1 VTCVNLAGALSGVRG
16 LLAQSPASALK
27 EANAILRVISEEPT
41 ALALAGRA
49 LGAIGRG
56 EQAIVNLRRSVTLDP
71 NIAEHWRWLA
81 DQYNLIGDS
90 RLAGEAVAQELRA
103 SVNDPRLMA
112 TAEAL
117 CKGELPLAE
126 RLVREHLR
134 ERPTD
139 IAAIRMM
146 AELGARVGRYRE
158 AQALLER
165 ALVLAP
171 SFSGAR
177 FNLATILYRSYQPQD
192 ALRHLALLLREEP
205 GNVSYITLK
214 AAALIRLGDLH
225 EAIEEYRASLRVAPS
240 ASRIWMSLG
249 HALKT
254 VGGQAESVSAYRQSL
269 ALEPTLGE
277 AWWSLANL
285 KTVRLTASDIAQM
298 EAALGAATLGEEDR
312 FHLYFALG
320 KAHEDAG
327 AFDEAFDSYVTANRL
342 RRAALHY
349 DPEQLQARIARV
361 RALFTPQFIAER
373 AQHGCLNS
381 EAIFVVGMPRSGST
395 LIEQILASHPEV
407 EGTQELP
414 DIQQMVNRLVRDRG
428 VRYPD
433 VLAQLG
439 PAELRALGEEYIERT
454 RVQRKTGR
462 PFFID
467 KMPNNWLHVGFIRLI
482 LPNAKIIDTRRHP
495 MACCWSNFKQHFARG
510 QDFSYSFEDLG
521 RYYNDYAG
529 LMAHWHTLLPGHV
542 HTAPYERIVLDTE
555 VEIRALLSFLGL
567 QFDPACL
574 RFYDNRRAVRT
585 ASSEQV
591 RRPINHSGLD
601 QWRVFESRLGLLRE
615 ALGTERGGPQ
625 EYCGT
630 AIDPARAPCQAGM

>member
-1 VTCVNLAGALSGVRG
+1 VTCVDLTGALSAVRR
-16 LLAQSPASALK
+16 LLAQNPASAFK
-27 EANAILRVISEEPT
+27 EANAILRVIPEESA
-41 ALALAGRA
+41 ALALVGRA
-49 LGAIGRG
+49 LGAMGRAD
-56 EQAIVNLRRSVTLDP
+56 EAIVNLRRSVTLDSGV
-71 NIAEHWRWLA
+71 AEHWRWLA
-81 DQYNLIGDS
+81 DQYNIVGDS
-90 RLAGEAVAQELRA
+90 RSAGEAVAHELRA

-112 TAEAL
+112 SAVAL
-117 CKGELPLAE
+117 CKGELQLAE
-126 RLVREHLR
+126 RLVREHLKQ
-134 ERPTD
+134 RPTD

-146 AELGARVGRYRE
+146 AELAARLGRYRD

-171 SFSGAR
+171 SFCGAR
-177 FNLATILYRSYQPQD
+177 FNLATILYRSYQSEE
-192 ALRHLALLLREEP
+192 ALRHLALLLREEA
-205 GNVSYITLK
+205 GNVGYINLK
-214 AAALIRLGDLH
+214 AAALIRLGNLH
-225 EAIEEYRASLRVAPS
+225 EAIDQYRESLRIAPA

-249 HALKT
+249 HVLKT
-254 VGGQAESVSAYRQSL
+254 VGEQTESVSAYRKSL
-269 ALEPTLGE
+269 ELEPTLGE

-285 KTVRLTASDIAQM
+285 KTVRLTALDIARM
-298 EAALGAATLGEEDR
+298 ETALAAATLGEEDR

-327 AFDEAFDSYVTANRL
+327 AFDQAFDSYVTANRL
-342 RRAALHY
+342 RRAALDY
-349 DPEQLQARIARV
+349 DPQQLRARIASV
-361 RALFTPQFIAER
+361 RSLFTPQFVAER

-395 LIEQILASHPEV
+395 LIEQILASHPEI

-428 VRYPD
+428 IRYPD

-439 PAELRALGEEYIERT
+439 PTDLRALGEEYIERT
-454 RVQRKTGR
+454 RVQRKMGR
-462 PFFID
+462 RLFID

-521 RYYNDYAG
+521 RYYSDYAG
-529 LMAHWHTLLPGHV
+529 LMAHWDTILPGHV
-542 HTAPYERIVLDTE
+542 HRAAYERMVLDTE
-555 VEIRALLSFLGL
+555 LEVRALLGFLGL

-591 RRPINHSGLD
+591 RRPINHIGLD
-601 QWRVFESRLGLLRE
+601 QWRVFEPRLGLLRE
-615 ALGTERGGPQ
+615 ALGTERGGYH
-625 EYCGT
+625 ENCSAAT
-630 AIDPARAPCQAGM
+630 APSRPPCHADV

>member
-1 VTCVNLAGALSGVRG
+1 MTCVNLAGALSAVRG

-27 EANAILRVISEEPT
+27 EANAILGVISEEPT

-49 LGAIGRG
+49 LGAMGRG
-56 EQAIVNLRRSVTLDP
+56 DQAIVNLRRSVTLDP
-71 NIAEHWRWLA
+71 SVAEHWRWLA
-81 DQYNLIGDS
+81 DQYNNIGDS
-90 RLAGEAVAQELRA
+90 RSAGEAVAQELRA

-146 AELGARVGRYRE
+146 AELGARLGRYRE

-177 FNLATILYRSYQPQD
+177 FNLATILYRSYQPQE

-214 AAALIRLGDLH
+214 AAALIRLGDLP
-225 EAIEEYRASLRVAPS
+225 EAIEEYRASLRFAPS

-254 VGGQAESVSAYRQSL
+254 VGEQAESVSAYRQSL

-298 EAALGAATLGEEDR
+298 EAALGAAALGEEDR
-312 FHLYFALG
+312 FHLHFALG

-327 AFDEAFDSYVTANRL
+327 AVDQAFDSYLTANRL

-349 DPEQLQARIARV
+349 DPQQLQERIDRV
-361 RALFTPQFIAER
+361 RSLFTPQFIAER
-373 AQHGCLNS
+373 ALQGCVNA

-428 VRYPD
+428 IRYPD
-433 VLAQLG
+433 VLTQLG
-439 PAELRALGEEYIERT
+439 PTDLRALGEEYIDRT
-454 RVQRKTGR
+454 RVQRKMGR
-462 PFFID
+462 PLFID

-495 MACCWSNFKQHFARG
+495 MACCWSNFKQHIARG

-521 RYYNDYAG
+521 RYYNDYAN
-529 LMAHWHTLLPGHV
+529 LMAHWDTILPGHV
-542 HTAPYERIVLDTE
+542 HRAAYERMVLDIEAE
-555 VEIRALLSFLGL
+555 VRALLSFLGL

-574 RFYDNRRAVRT
+574 RFYENRRAVRT

-615 ALGTERGGPQ
+615 ALGTER
-625 EYCGT
+625 CG
-630 AIDPARAPCQAGM
+630 

>member
-1 VTCVNLAGALSGVRG
+1 MTCVNLTGALNAIRR
-16 LLAQSPASALK
+16 LLAQNPASALK
-27 EANAILRVISEEPT
+27 EADVILRVIPEEPA

-49 LGAIGRG
+49 LGAMGRG
-56 EQAIVNLRRSVTLDP
+56 DDAIVNLRRSVSLDSSV
-71 NIAEHWRWLA
+71 AEHWRWLA
-81 DQYNLIGDS
+81 DQHNIAGDS
-90 RLAGEAVAQELRA
+90 RSAGEAVAHELRA

-117 CKGELPLAE
+117 CKGELQLAE
-126 RLVREHLR
+126 RLVREHLK

-146 AELGARVGRYRE
+146 AELAARLGRYRD

-171 SFSGAR
+171 GFSGAR
-177 FNLATILYRSYQPQD
+177 FNLATILYRSYQSEE
-192 ALRHLALLLREEP
+192 ALRHLALLLREEA
-205 GNVSYITLK
+205 GNVAFINLK
-214 AAALIRLGDLH
+214 AAALIRLGNLH
-225 EAIEEYRASLRVAPS
+225 EAIDQYRESLRIAPA

-249 HALKT
+249 HVLKT
-254 VGGQAESVSAYRQSL
+254 VGEQTESVSVYRKSL
-269 ALEPTLGE
+269 ELEPTLGE

-285 KTVRLTASDIAQM
+285 KTVRLTAADIARM
-298 EAALGAATLGEEDR
+298 ETALAAATLGEEDR

-327 AFDEAFDSYVTANRL
+327 NFAQAFDSYVTANRL
-342 RRAALHY
+342 RRAALDY
-349 DPEQLQARIARV
+349 DPQQLRGRIARV
-361 RALFTPQFIAER
+361 RSLFTPEFVAER
-373 AQHGCLNS
+373 AQYGCANS

-439 PAELRALGEEYIERT
+439 PTDLRALGEEYIERT
-454 RVQRKTGR
+454 RVQRKMGCR
-462 PFFID
+462 LFID

-482 LPNAKIIDTRRHP
+482 LPQAKIIDTRRHP

-510 QDFSYSFEDLG
+510 QDFSYSFDDLG

-529 LMAHWHTLLPGHV
+529 LMAHWDTILPRHI
-542 HTAPYERIVLDTE
+542 HRAPYERMVLDTE
-555 VEIRALLSFLGL
+555 AEVRALLSFLGL

-591 RRPINHSGLD
+591 RRPINHGGLD
-601 QWRVFESRLGLLRE
+601 QWRVFEPRLGLLRE
-615 ALGTERGGPQ
+615 ALGTDEVRQPGRPRGERT
-625 EYCGT
+625 EFS
-630 AIDPARAPCQAGM
+630 